1 MPVRYIDVRPS
12 SRLFVPATRAFGDIA
27 IVGRGSTAATIP
39 INAPQVFTNPD
50 DAVVPFGH
58 SSAPPPATALAS
70 DVYQAIAMAFGQ
82 SPGPSRVWGV
92 RVDAASP
99 DWTAALA
106 EVAKLDVQL
115 VVLANTPL
123 TTGANTTALI
133 ALKEHVHNV
142 SETGGDGKERIGV
155 AMLAKDAAGVEVLT
169 SGLQHERMVYVA
181 HRAEDVKITEAV
193 STAADA
199 AAAAAGVIAGYEPH
213 ISIILKPVAIDMR
226 QTFTESQIDGFDV
239 AGINWL
245 TDPVLIPGSGIYMG
259 EGYTGNI
266 GGGKKYV
273 DIVRTLDSVSFQLKA
288 VLIRTIGDLR
298 MTRAGLR
305 AVVTLIESVL
315 SPLQT
320 QEVIEAF
327 QVHIPLLT
335 LLDRDPTSLT
345 LAELAQID
353 AAQAARR
360 ADIAVTV
367 DYAGAIHRM
376 RINLVFK

>member
-1 MPVRYIDVRPS
+1 MPVRYIEVNPT

-27 IVGRGSTAATIP
+27 IIGRGSTNATIAL
-39 INAPQVFTNPD
+39 NTPQMFTNPE
-50 DAVVPFGH
+50 DAAAPFGH
-58 SSAPPPATALAS
+58 STNPAVAS
-70 DVYQAIAMAFGQ
+70 DVYQAIAIAFGQ
-82 SPGPSRVWGV
+82 TPGPSRVWGV
-92 RVDAASP
+92 RVDSTTP
-99 DWTAALA
+99 DWGAALT
-106 EVAKLDVQL
+106 EVAKLNVQL

-123 TTGANTTALI
+123 TAGANTTALT
-133 ALKEHVHNV
+133 ALKTHVQSV
-142 SETGGDGKERIGV
+142 SATGGDGKERIGV
-155 AMLAKDAAGVEVLT
+155 AMLAKDAVAATLP
-169 SGLQHERMVYVA
+169 SGLDHERMVYVA
-181 HRAEDVKITEAV
+181 HRADDVKIDQTV
-193 STAADA
+193 STAADV

-213 ISIILKPVAIDMR
+213 ISMVLKPIAVEMPK
-226 QTFTESQIDGFDV
+226 TFTESQIDGFDA

-245 TDPVLIPGSGIYMG
+245 TDPVLIPGSGIYLG

-266 GGGKKYV
+266 GGGKKYI

-288 VLIRTIGDLR
+288 VLIRAIGDLR

-315 SPLQT
+315 SPLQAR
-320 QEVIEAF
+320 EVIEAF
-327 QVHIPLLT
+327 QVHIPLLV

-345 LAELAQID
+345 QAELTQID